1 MACDMLASAT
11 AWTMISVAQQAT
23 GGGVP
28 ISGAGSGEFG
38 WTRADLAEVDEY
50 RQAAAGMCLGF
61 FIDANE
67 KMMR

>member
-1 MACDMLASAT
+1 MEEILQAAGAT
-11 AWTMISVAQQAT
+11 VFLVREEIHVIFFLFF
-23 GGGVP
+23 P
-28 ISGAGSGEFG
+28 SG
-38 WTRADLAEVDEY
+38 TEVDEY